1 MEKKYML
8 NKCWKHKVFTE
19 GIVFSSSKRSWCN
32 AKYYLKSIPI
42 CLLFFISF
50 TNLYAQQSAASIDVS
65 GFSDSRHHWKD
76 ITDHEQVITPGKDQ
90 QSYKPSQI
98 REIADNI
105 LLYQQ
110 PNGGWP
116 KNYDMLAI
124 LTDEQKAMLAQHKD
138 SNHTTFDNG
147 ATYTQIEYLSKA
159 YSEIKNENYKN
170 AALRG
175 INFMLAAQYN
185 NGGWPQF
192 YPDKSGYRKYITFND
207 DAMGG
212 IMDVL
217 HDIVDNDENYSFVN
231 DQLRTRVQAA
241 FSKGIDCILKCQ
253 IKENGKLTV
262 WCQQHD
268 NIDLHPQN
276 ARTFELASKASEES
290 SNIVA
295 LLMSIKDPG
304 DKIINS
310 VNAAMNWFKEVAI
323 KNTRIK
329 TISSTEESYKFHS
342 TNQDRIVVKDSA
354 APLIWTRYYELETDR
369 PLFANRDGKK
379 VYQLSDVSRE
389 RRTGYAW
396 YGYWP
401 QKILNKYPEWL
412 KKNKI
417 RN

>member
-1 MEKKYML
+1 M
-8 NKCWKHKVFTE
+8 
-19 GIVFSSSKRSWCN
+19 
-32 AKYYLKSIPI
+32 KYYLKTISIFI
-42 CLLFFISF
+42 LLFISF
-50 TNLYAQQSAASIDVS
+50 NHLHAQQKPATIDVS
-65 GFSDSRHHWKD
+65 GFYDSKHHWMD
-76 ITDHEQVITPGKDQ
+76 ITDHEQVIVPAKNQ
-90 QSYKPSQI
+90 PEYKHSQVNQ
-98 REIADNI
+98 IADNI

-124 LTDEQKAMLAQHKD
+124 LTDEQKAILAEHKD

-159 YSEIKNENYKN
+159 YSETKNENYKN
-170 AALRG
+170 AALG
-175 INFMLAAQYN
+175 AINFILAAQYD

-192 YPDKSGYRKYITFND
+192 YPDMSGYRKYITFND

-212 IMDVL
+212 VMNVL
-217 HDIVDNDENYSFVN
+217 HDIVDNNKDYAFVN
-231 DQLRTRVQAA
+231 DQLMAKVQAA

-253 IKENGKLTV
+253 VKENGKLTV

-268 NIDLHPQN
+268 NITLQPVG

-295 LLMSIKDPG
+295 LLMSIKNPD
-304 DKIINS
+304 DKIIET
-310 VNAAMNWFKEVAI
+310 VNAAVNWFKEVAI
-323 KNTRIK
+323 KNTSIK
-329 TISSTEESYKFHS
+329 TIVAPAEVYKYHATS
-342 TNQDRIVVKDSA
+342 ADRRIVVDST
-354 APLIWTRYYELETDR
+354 APQVWTRYYELETDR
-369 PLFANRDGKK
+369 PMFANRDGKK

-401 QKILNKYPEWL
+401 QKILNKYPKWL
-412 KKNKI
+412 EKTKSKN
-417 RN
+417 

>member
-1 MEKKYML
+1 MEKKYRINNL
-8 NKCWKHKVFTE
+8 WRGENKC
-19 GIVFSSSKRSWCN
+19 
-32 AKYYLKSIPI
+32 YLKSISI
-42 CLLFFISF
+42 FGLLFIGFNYLF
-50 TNLYAQQSAASIDVS
+50 AQQTPATIDVS
-65 GFSDSRHHWKD
+65 GFYDSNHHWKD
-76 ITDHEQVITPGKDQ
+76 ITDHDQVIVPLKNQPD
-90 QSYKPSQI
+90 YVPSQVN
-98 REIADNI
+98 EIAGNI

-124 LTDEQKAMLAQHKD
+124 LTDDQKKVLDEHKD
-138 SNHTTFDNG
+138 SNNTTFDNG
-147 ATYTQIEYLSKA
+147 ATYTQIEYLAKA
-159 YSEIKNENYKN
+159 YSITHNENYKN

-192 YPDKSGYRKYITFND
+192 YPDVSGYRKYITFND
-207 DAMGG
+207 DAMEG
-212 IMDVL
+212 IMNL
-217 HDIVDNDENYSFVN
+217 LYQIINNSKTYSFISN
-231 DQLRTRVQAA
+231 ELRTKAEKS
-241 FSKGIDCILKCQ
+241 FSKGINCILKSQ

-268 NIDLHPQN
+268 NIDFSPRG

-290 SNIVA
+290 ANIVE
-295 LLMSIKDPG
+295 LLMNINNPD
-304 DKIINS
+304 DKIIIA
-310 VNAAMNWFKEVAI
+310 VNAAMNWFKKVAI

-329 TISSTEESYKFHS
+329 TVAAPAEVYKYHA
-342 TNQDRIVVKDSA
+342 TNADRIVVEDST
-354 APLIWTRYYELETDR
+354 APQIWTRYYELETDR

-401 QKILNKYPEWL
+401 QKILNKYPAWL
-412 KKNKI
+412 EKIKSKKMN
-417 RN
+417 R